1 MRCVLLITVVSSFAT
16 GCGLI
21 NNYVDPEGPRYEG
34 RYAAAAAA
42 VIPDTIKVVSFN
54 VKFAEAPE
62 AAAEELTSAPL
73 AGASI
78 VLLQEM
84 DAEGTDLIASA
95 LGMNYVYYPASVHE
109 NGRDFGNAVLSR
121 WPIVADEKI
130 ILPHR
135 NPNNGQHRIAV
146 RATVETPAGLVDAYS
161 VHTETIWLGLSARLA
176 QARTVAERTRA
187 RRARIEVVGGDF
199 NTSDPGSVDQTAEI
213 FGAEGFLFATRSVGR
228 TVLGAP
234 FEGRLDHVFVRNVSP
249 LDAGKR
255 AETTASDH
263 LPVWVDLEID

>member
-1 MRCVLLITVVSSFAT
+1 MRCLFLILTASSLAT

-21 NNYVDPEGPRYEG
+21 NNYLDPAGPRYEG
-34 RYAAAAAA
+34 RYATEAAAA
-42 VIPDTIKVVSFN
+42 PDPLRVVSFN
-54 VKFAEAPE
+54 VKFGEEPE
-62 AAAEELTSAPL
+62 AAAAELAASPL
-73 AGASI
+73 GGASI

-84 DAEGTDLIASA
+84 DSDGTDLIAAA
-95 LGMNYVYYPASVHE
+95 LGMDYVYYPASVHE

-121 WPIVADEKI
+121 WPIVDDEKI
-130 ILPHR
+130 ILPHY

-146 RATVETPAGLVDAYS
+146 RATIDTPAGRVVAYS

-176 QARTVAERTRA
+176 QARAVAESTRIVRGA
-187 RRARIEVVGGDF
+187 RFEVIGGDF
-199 NTSDPGSVDQTAEI
+199 NTSDPGSVDQTAQV
-213 FGAEGFLFATRSVGR
+213 FGEEGFLFATRNVGR

-255 AETTASDH
+255 PETAASDH
-263 LPVWVDLEID
+263 LPVWVDLDVD